1 MDNKFRTY
9 AANADFNPV
18 DRLLAVEALKKELLP
33 IIEPLVDFISK
44 INIDINADNQLLI
57 NGVAI
62 SDDFR
67 YCSDFTSS
75 VFPEYLFFN
84 DNGNG
89 TFVNLGIKNLEEE
102 DKVFEVFRISR
113 RDKRIK
119 EIKYRSPER
128 KGTPLISP
136 LAKADEFDEVMKII
150 EREGIKE

>member
-1 MDNKFRTY
+1 MDNNFRIY
-9 AANADFNPV
+9 AANADFNPI
-18 DRLLAVEALKKELLP
+18 DRWLAVEALRKELLP
-33 IIEPLVDFISK
+33 ILEPLVDNISE

-57 NGVAI
+57 NNVAI

-75 VFPEYLFFN
+75 VFPEYLLFN
-84 DNGNG
+84 DNGKG
-89 TFVNLGIKNLEEE
+89 TFVDLGIKNFEEE

-119 EIKYRSPER
+119 QIKYRSPER

-136 LAKADEFDEVMKII
+136 FAKAEEFDEVMKII
-150 EREGIKE
+150 EREGIHE